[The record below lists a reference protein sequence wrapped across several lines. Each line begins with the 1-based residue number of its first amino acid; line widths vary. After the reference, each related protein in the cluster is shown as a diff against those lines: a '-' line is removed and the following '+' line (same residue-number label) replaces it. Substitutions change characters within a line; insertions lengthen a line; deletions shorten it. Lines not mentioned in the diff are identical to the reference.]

1 MSLAIIKQFLKKN
14 SQPIFNIYF
23 LCNIAGW
30 IGWSGYQM
38 IRKQKIGFNEI
49 SFVCQNIIL
58 LIVVLLR
65 KPHQGI
71 DPSLPHQLVALVAF
85 CSGVLLIGQP
95 ATHHLLLSSISSMII
110 VCANVFGIMTLLN
123 LGRSFGV
130 LIAIREVKTG
140 GLYSLIR
147 HPMYGTDIL
156 LRLGF
161 IISHFNALAVIIF
174 VASTS
179 CYIYRAILEEKYLSH
194 NPAYRQYMVRVSY
207 RFIPGVF

>member
-65 KPHQGI
+65 KPHKGI

-85 CSGVLLIGQP
+85 CSGALLIGQP
-95 ATHHLLLSSISSMII
+95 ATHLPLLTSISSLII
-110 VCANVFGIMTLLN
+110 VCANVFGIITLLN

-156 LRLGF
+156 LRVGF
-161 IISHFNALAVIIF
+161 IFSHFNALAGIVF
-174 VASTS
+174 VVSTG
-179 CYIYRAILEEKYLSH
+179 CYIYRAILEEEFLSH
-194 NPAYRQYMVRVSY
+194 NPAYRQYMAKVSY

>member
-1 MSLAIIKQFLKKN
+1 M
-14 SQPIFNIYF
+14 
-23 LCNIAGW
+23 
-30 IGWSGYQM
+30 
-38 IRKQKIGFNEI
+38 
-49 SFVCQNIIL
+49 
-58 LIVVLLR
+58 VVLLR

-85 CSGVLLIGQP
+85 CSGALLIGQP
-95 ATHHLLLSSISSMII
+95 ATHHPFLTSISSLII

-161 IISHFNALAVIIF
+161 IISHFNALTAMIF

-179 CYIYRAILEEKYLSH
+179 CYVYRAILEEKFLSH
-194 NPAYRQYMVRVSY
+194 NPAYRQYMAKVSY
-207 RFIPGVF
+207 RFIPGIF

>member
-1 MSLAIIKQFLKKN
+1 MSLAIKKQFLKKN
-14 SQPIFNIYF
+14 SQTIFNIYF

-30 IGWSGYQM
+30 IGWNGYQM
-38 IRKQKIGFNEI
+38 IREQKTGFNEI
-49 SFVCQNIIL
+49 SFVCQNIVL
-58 LIVVLLR
+58 LTVVLLR
-65 KPHQGI
+65 KPHKGI

-85 CSGVLLIGQP
+85 CSGALLIGQP
-95 ATHHLLLSSISSMII
+95 ATHHLLLTSISSMII
-110 VCANVFGIMTLLN
+110 VCANVFGIMSLFN

-179 CYIYRAILEEKYLSH
+179 CYIYRATLEEKYLRH
-194 NPAYRQYMVRVSY
+194 NPSYRQYMARVSY
-207 RFIPGVF
+207 RFIPGIF